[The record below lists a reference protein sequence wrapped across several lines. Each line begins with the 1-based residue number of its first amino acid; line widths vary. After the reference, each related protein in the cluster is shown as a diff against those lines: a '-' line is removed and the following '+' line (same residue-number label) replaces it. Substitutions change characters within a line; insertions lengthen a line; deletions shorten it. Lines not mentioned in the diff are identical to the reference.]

1 MAIVQRITLVLSFQ
15 VKQTNTGKF
24 NWSDFLQFAVGR
36 ATSGTPLKHVVACF
50 IAVLSRIAAISSGR
64 HVIARSQRRRALWNL
79 RVS

>member
-1 MAIVQRITLVLSFQ
+1 MAIVQRITLALSFQ

-36 ATSGTPLKHVVACF
+36 ATSGIPLKHVVTCF
-50 IAVLSRIAAISSGR
+50 IEVLSRMAAISSGR
-64 HVIARSQRRRALWNL
+64 RITARSQRRRDLWNL